1 MSQSMHR
8 EPGGG
13 DQPVPDDPAFPSNPP
28 PDDPPQDPTRPRID
42 PDVIRSRAAAAESA
56 RARHDRPGLSAARDA
71 QDFIQGGYMRSILL
85 WLLGV
90 PIPII
95 ILLALFWH

>member
-13 DQPVPDDPAFPSNPP
+13 DQPAPDDPAFPNNPP

-42 PDVIRSRAAAAESA
+42 PDVIDPVQPPNPRA
-56 RARHDRPGLSAARDA
+56 PGTID
-71 QDFIQGGYMRSILL
+71 
-85 WLLGV
+85 
-90 PIPII
+90 
-95 ILLALFWH
+95 LA